1 MKQLTES
8 KRQIWGKIFWSII
21 VGSIIGVITGVIANH
36 VYWVLANQNKL
47 YYTISY
53 DDERT
58 RFTLILS
65 NKTKKD
71 IEQLEITLEF
81 KDKLQRA
88 RIFPSASSLK
98 PTEVELDKPS
108 FSHTVDVVPKDTK
121 IRIDIDSQS
130 RYNSIK
136 NKPTVEGKY
145 SVIAE
150 TSYKIWTVER
160 LIIIIGAIFS
170 FFIIALIIIV
180 IVVIRE
186 WRRSRKPLKDRGK
199 HGNNN

>member
-150 TSYKIWTVER
+150 TPYKIWTVEQ
-160 LIIIIGAIFS
+160 LIIIIGAIFI
-170 FFIIALIIIV
+170 FV
-180 IVVIRE
+180 IMILVILQLRTN
-186 WRRSRKPLKDRGK
+186 RTLKKMGARP
-199 HGNNN
+199 

>member
-1 MKQLTES
+1 MKQPTES
-8 KRQIWGKIFWSII
+8 KRKIWSQIFWSVI
-21 VGSIIGVITGVIANH
+21 VGSIVGVITGVIANH

-47 YYTISY
+47 YYTISH

-58 RFTLILS
+58 RFTLTLS

-88 RIFPSASSLK
+88 RIFPGASLK
-98 PTEVELDKPS
+98 PTEIELDKPS
-108 FSHTVDVVPKDTK
+108 FSHTVDVIPKDTK

-130 RYNSIK
+130 RYNNIK

-150 TSYKIWTVER
+150 TSYKIWTIER

-170 FFIIALIIIV
+170 FFIIALIIII

-186 WRRSRKPLKDRGK
+186 WRRSRKPLKERGK